1 MHSLFYF
8 SRILPLW
15 NSKEIIRIKLLQ
27 ARQTTLYSTNG
38 QIKVSKSLV
47 NWPLYWIKSK
57 TFSFYSNFISPIRL
71 HFPPLSEANISNL
84 SQTVKNV
91 LNLKK
96 NKVEKGANFR
106 SSNQFTLLSI
116 CFNLYIY
123 QKISENLVFSYKNK
137 IHQVVQ
143 DTFNY
148 KWILL

>member
-1 MHSLFYF
+1 MNDLFGIKLIFLRSKSYIASFWICMDATFLGIIIIIRRMHSLFYF

-57 TFSFYSNFISPIRL
+57 TFSFSCNLISPIRL

-91 LNLKK
+91 LNFKK
-96 NKVEKGANFR
+96 N
-106 SSNQFTLLSI
+106 
-116 CFNLYIY
+116 
-123 QKISENLVFSYKNK
+123 
-137 IHQVVQ
+137 
-143 DTFNY
+143 
-148 KWILL
+148 